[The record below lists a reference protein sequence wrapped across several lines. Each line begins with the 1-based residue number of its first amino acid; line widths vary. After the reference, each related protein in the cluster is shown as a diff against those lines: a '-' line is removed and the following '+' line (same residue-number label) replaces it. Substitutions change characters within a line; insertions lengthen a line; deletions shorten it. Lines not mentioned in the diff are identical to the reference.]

1 MLRTKSLVLFFSFVL
16 TSSVLSQDEA
26 AMKAWTDYM
35 TPSAAHKHLAVYA
48 GEWTAM
54 LSWYMDPSMPP
65 TISEGTASQ
74 KMIMDGLYLYSVN
87 KSTMMGRPLDG
98 LSITGYDNA
107 KGVFF
112 NTWIDN
118 SGSGIMYSEG
128 KMDEKTKVLT
138 LKGKMYE
145 PMSGQDLMVRSVY
158 TFSSADE
165 YKYEMFVE
173 MQGSEIKMMEINFK
187 RKK

>member
-1 MLRTKSLVLFFSFVL
+1 MKRFASLFLLFLFISPSSF
-16 TSSVLSQDEA
+16 SQDEA
-26 AMKAWTDYM
+26 SMKAWTDYK
-35 TPSAAHKHLAVYA
+35 TPSAAHKHLATMA
-48 GEWTAM
+48 GEWTAI
-54 LSWYMDPSMPP
+54 LSWYMDPSLPP
-65 TISEGTASQ
+65 TMSEGVATQ
-74 KMIMDGLYLYSVN
+74 KMIMDGLYLHSEN
-87 KSTMMGRPLDG
+87 KSSMMGMPLDG

-107 KGVFF
+107 KGIYF

-145 PMSGQDLMVRSVY
+145 PMSAQDLTVRSVY
-158 TFSSADE
+158 TFLTADK

-173 MQGSEIKMMEINFK
+173 MPSGEMKMMEIEFN